1 MFTESKH
8 AKMLRKVVLK
18 SDRVIDGAW
27 DDRTRRSLSLSLR
40 HPSVNA
46 IRGDIP
52 PNGREVFSTDKTS
65 FKQSCEEKA
74 ASPLD
79 K

>member
-1 MFTESKH
+1 MLTESKH

-27 DDRTRRSLSLSLR
+27 DEEVSLSLSLSLR

-46 IRGDIP
+46 IRSDIP
-52 PNGREVFSTDKTS
+52 PNRREVFSPDKTS